1 MTVATTLALGLGLAG
16 GAAFADEAPVI
27 PGLSNLSK
35 LQEGQPGK
43 SEPGKA
49 ETSVSH
55 SNGERTSTKDDQQ
68 QDTTSQSSD
77 GQQEQGDREP
87 TTRPAGGGESIG
99 D

>member
-16 GAAFADEAPVI
+16 GAAFANELPI
-27 PGLSNLSK
+27 PGLSELSK

-43 SEPGKA
+43 SEPGKS
-49 ETSVSH
+49 ETSVQQS
-55 SNGERTSTKDDQQ
+55 GDERTSTKDDQQ

-77 GQQEQGDREP
+77 GQQEQGDSEP
-87 TTRPAGGGESIG
+87 TTRPASGGESIG